1 MSAGSLALRPREPGG
16 ALTDVLWRPGMRHVF
31 GYLLLL
37 PAVFLTLFII
47 VYPIAIA
54 FDLSFRRVRLMNSAA
69 ASTLPLTF
77 ANYERLAASPDFW
90 NACIVS
96 LLFVTI
102 VTAACFVIGLGIAL
116 LVNQRFRGQKAAR
129 LIVALPWAV
138 PEVVAAVTWAWIFDG
153 SFGVVNWTLREVGL
167 VSEQIAWLSQPNTAF
182 TVVTVVMVWTTY
194 PFVAIM
200 LLAGLQAIPRE
211 LYEAARVDG
220 ASAWQRLRFV
230 TLPCLRPVVGIALV
244 LVILKIFREFT
255 TIFVMTAGGPVG
267 ATRSLAVLTY
277 EQAFSFYNIGYAAA
291 IGVVTLLFC
300 CAVSTAIVRKSFAD
314 KTADKPA

>member
-1 MSAGSLALRPREPGG
+1 MSAFSLAFRHREPGG
-16 ALTDVLWRPGMRHVF
+16 ALTDFLWRPGTRHLF

-47 VYPIAIA
+47 VYPIAVA

-69 ASTLPLTF
+69 TNLPLTF
-77 ANYERLAASPDFW
+77 ANYERLVSSPDFW

-96 LLFVTI
+96 LLFVAI
-102 VTAACFVIGLGIAL
+102 VTAACFAIGLGIAL
-116 LVNQRFRGQKAAR
+116 LVNQRFRGQRAAR

-153 SFGVVNWTLREVGL
+153 SFGVMNWTLRELGL
-167 VSEQIAWLSQPNTAF
+167 VTEQIAWLSQPHTAF
-182 TVVTVVMVWTTY
+182 AVVTVVMVWTTY

-220 ASAWQRLRFV
+220 ASAWQRLLFV
-230 TLPCLRPVVGIALV
+230 TLPCLKPVCGIALV

-255 TIFVMTAGGPVG
+255 TIFVMTGGGPVG

-291 IGVVTLLFC
+291 IGVVTLIFC

-314 KTADKPA
+314 QTADKPA